1 MNFYYFVRP
10 KIKIIQD
17 FFDFSK
23 ISNIDILLKKSKNN
37 GACNCKQKRIYL
49 GDWMTYSVIFTIKDI
64 KKDEAII
71 LYDGFWLLIIFI
83 NRIFIIY

>member
-1 MNFYYFVRP
+1 MNFYYFMRP

-49 GDWMTYSVIFTIKDI
+49 GD
-64 KKDEAII
+64 
-71 LYDGFWLLIIFI
+71 
-83 NRIFIIY
+83 